1 MGNQLTDD
9 TELANLLNRLESHM
23 RDSKVHLL
31 IKEAVDTII
40 VQNKRIKDLESIVQL
55 MDAGLCN
62 YINGCE
68 DPYEPASKWHDS
80 NRKGFD
86 ELCRVYNLWH
96 ESKDNPG
103 DISMSQYVAKQD
115 EIRKSIV
122 RSLKETL
129 YRTKSSAEAQE
140 IIERVI
146 RRYEDQMWSII

>member
-1 MGNQLTDD
+1 
-9 TELANLLNRLESHM
+9 M
-23 RDSKVHLL
+23 RDSKVNLL
-31 IKEAVDTII
+31 IKEAIDTII
-40 VQNKRIKDLESIVQL
+40 MQNKRINDLESIVQL
-55 MDAGLCN
+55 IDAGLCN

-68 DPYEPASKWHDS
+68 DPFEPASKWHDA

-86 ELCRVYNLWH
+86 ELCRVYELWH
-96 ESKDNPG
+96 ASKNKPG
-103 DISMSQYVAKQD
+103 DISMEHYIAKQD

-146 RRYEDQMWSII
+146 RRYEDQMWSMI

>member
-1 MGNQLTDD
+1 M
-9 TELANLLNRLESHM
+9 TEDADLANLLNRLEFHM
-23 RDSKVHLL
+23 RDSKANLL
-31 IKEAVDTII
+31 IKEAIDTITM
-40 VQNKRIKDLESIVQL
+40 QSKRINDLESIVQL
-55 MDAGLCN
+55 IDAGLCN

-68 DPYEPASKWHDS
+68 DSFEPASKWHDS

-96 ESKDNPG
+96 ASNDEPG
-103 DISMSQYVAKQD
+103 NISMEHYVSKQD

-129 YRTKSSAEAQE
+129 YRTKTNTEAQE